1 MLIVNFQKIKEM
13 KKIDKNKISDVI
25 AKPSHPKIEQIKH
38 NDKLNSLEVNE
49 LKFELTNVEN
59 QLLTPSTE
67 IFDKKLNKFEIL
79 KKREDIEHEL
89 SKIIKKIGNQ
99 RKKPLSP
106 KRQLEIELSLNRI
119 NIIRESKHSF
129 IK

>member
-67 IFDKKLNKFEIL
+67 IFDKKLNKFI
-79 KKREDIEHEL
+79 RD
-89 SKIIKKIGNQ
+89 
-99 RKKPLSP
+99 
-106 KRQLEIELSLNRI
+106 RI
-119 NIIRESKHSF
+119 T
-129 IK
+129 